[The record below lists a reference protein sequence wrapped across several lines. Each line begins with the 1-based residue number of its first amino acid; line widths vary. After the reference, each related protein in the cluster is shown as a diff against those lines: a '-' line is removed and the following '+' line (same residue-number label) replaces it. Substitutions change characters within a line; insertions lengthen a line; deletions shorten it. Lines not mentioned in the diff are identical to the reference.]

1 MENSLGSTHTGKLDA
16 TVTALGG
23 STLLLDV
30 EVPELTTG
38 GLDDTDL
45 VGPRVV
51 PVRKKSHQHLI
62 RSNCMILYLARER
75 SNISNRQTMN
85 SSD

>member
-51 PVRKKSHQHLI
+51 PVRKKFPS
-62 RSNCMILYLARER
+62 
-75 SNISNRQTMN
+75 T
-85 SSD
+85 SDP